1 MLQACETDVT
11 FVLKLILQT
20 QGEYVVFPV
29 LFISLSEIALFI
41 EVELVIGL
49 HADMLVET
57 VQSADAECA
66 LGEVG
71 LGGQAV
77 FNADLIPFQL
87 GVGIIN
93 VCLLYTSHNDNF
105 TFYFVT
111 HFQVRIQSIPRMRS
125 QLLQAESDTLLFIIE
140 VKDNH
145 VDLLIQLND
154 FFRMRNAAPRQV
166 CDMDQTVYAT
176 QVDEYAVGSDI
187 LDCSFPVSYTH
198 LDVYKRQ
205 L

>member
-1 MLQACETDVT
+1 MQACETDVT

-29 LFISLSEIALFI
+29 LFISLYEIALFI

-93 VCLLYTSHNDNF
+93 V
-105 TFYFVT
+105 V
-111 HFQVRIQSIPRMRS
+111 FQDGRERS
-125 QLLQAESDTLLFIIE
+125 GSDVVHQIEKVADERTLEQGVLRFIGRACP
-140 VKDNH
+140 
-145 VDLLIQLND
+145 LW
-154 FFRMRNAAPRQV
+154 AAPVLSPLGASPPWVTRPARPRTAPTSSLSSV
-166 CDMDQTVYAT
+166 VM
-176 QVDEYAVGSDI
+176 
-187 LDCSFPVSYTH
+187 
-198 LDVYKRQ
+198 
-205 L
+205 

>member
-29 LFISLSEIALFI
+29 LFISLYEIALFI

-93 VCLLYTSHNDNF
+93 V
-105 TFYFVT
+105 V
-111 HFQVRIQSIPRMRS
+111 FQDGRERS
-125 QLLQAESDTLLFIIE
+125 
-140 VKDNH
+140 
-145 VDLLIQLND
+145 
-154 FFRMRNAAPRQV
+154 
-166 CDMDQTVYAT
+166 
-176 QVDEYAVGSDI
+176 GSDVVHQI
-187 LDCSFPVSYTH
+187 EKVADERTLEQGVLRFIGRVPVLGLLLLPAIPGCVPNSPSPRK
-198 LDVYKRQ
+198 LVVPQ
-205 L
+205 LFLNEN

>member
-1 MLQACETDVT
+1 MQACETDVT

-29 LFISLSEIALFI
+29 LFISLYEIALFI

-77 FNADLIPFQL
+77 FNAFQL

-93 VCLLYTSHNDNF
+93 V
-105 TFYFVT
+105 V
-111 HFQVRIQSIPRMRS
+111 FQDGRERS
-125 QLLQAESDTLLFIIE
+125 
-140 VKDNH
+140 
-145 VDLLIQLND
+145 
-154 FFRMRNAAPRQV
+154 
-166 CDMDQTVYAT
+166 
-176 QVDEYAVGSDI
+176 GSDVVHQI
-187 LDCSFPVSYTH
+187 EKVADERTLEQGVLRFIGRACPCVGAFAAAGDTRLCT
-198 LDVYKRQ
+198 
-205 L
+205 

>member
-29 LFISLSEIALFI
+29 LFISLYEIALFI

-77 FNADLIPFQL
+77 STPI
-87 GVGIIN
+87 
-93 VCLLYTSHNDNF
+93 
-105 TFYFVT
+105 
-111 HFQVRIQSIPRMRS
+111 
-125 QLLQAESDTLLFIIE
+125 
-140 VKDNH
+140 
-145 VDLLIQLND
+145 
-154 FFRMRNAAPRQV
+154 
-166 CDMDQTVYAT
+166 
-176 QVDEYAVGSDI
+176 
-187 LDCSFPVSYTH
+187 SFPFNLVLGS
-198 LDVYKRQ
+198 
-205 L
+205 

>member
-29 LFISLSEIALFI
+29 LFISLYEIALFI

-87 GVGIIN
+87 GVGVVGVIFEDSGEWSGADVVHQIEKIADERAFEQG
-93 VCLLYTSHNDNF
+93 VF
-105 TFYFVT
+105 RFVGRT
-111 HFQVRIQSIPRMRS
+111 CACVGAF
-125 QLLQAESDTLLFIIE
+125 
-140 VKDNH
+140 
-145 VDLLIQLND
+145 
-154 FFRMRNAAPRQV
+154 AAGG
-166 CDMDQTVYAT
+166 DA
-176 QVDEYAVGSDI
+176 G
-187 LDCSFPVSYTH
+187 LCS
-198 LDVYKRQ
+198 
-205 L
+205 

>member
-29 LFISLSEIALFI
+29 LFISLYEIALFI

-93 VCLLYTSHNDNF
+93 V
-105 TFYFVT
+105 V
-111 HFQVRIQSIPRMRS
+111 FQDGRERS
-125 QLLQAESDTLLFIIE
+125 
-140 VKDNH
+140 
-145 VDLLIQLND
+145 
-154 FFRMRNAAPRQV
+154 
-166 CDMDQTVYAT
+166 
-176 QVDEYAVGSDI
+176 GSDVVHQIEKVADETVDAIIVANNNDINKSLINFFVIIFSI
-187 LDCSFPVSYTH
+187 LAFLIIINKLHKICKIFFH
-198 LDVYKRQ
+198 
-205 L
+205 

>member
-29 LFISLSEIALFI
+29 LFISLYEIALFI

-49 HADMLVET
+49 HADMLVKT

-93 VCLLYTSHNDNF
+93 V
-105 TFYFVT
+105 V
-111 HFQVRIQSIPRMRS
+111 FQDGRERS
-125 QLLQAESDTLLFIIE
+125 CSDVVHQIEKVADERTLEQGVLRFIGRACPC
-140 VKDNH
+140 VGA
-145 VDLLIQLND
+145 
-154 FFRMRNAAPRQV
+154 FAAAGDTRL
-166 CDMDQTVYAT
+166 CT
-176 QVDEYAVGSDI
+176 
-187 LDCSFPVSYTH
+187 
-198 LDVYKRQ
+198 
-205 L
+205 

>member
-1 MLQACETDVT
+1 MNTSS
-11 FVLKLILQT
+11 
-20 QGEYVVFPV
+20 
-29 LFISLSEIALFI
+29 SLSFSYPFYEIALFI

-93 VCLLYTSHNDNF
+93 V
-105 TFYFVT
+105 V
-111 HFQVRIQSIPRMRS
+111 FQDGRERS
-125 QLLQAESDTLLFIIE
+125 
-140 VKDNH
+140 
-145 VDLLIQLND
+145 
-154 FFRMRNAAPRQV
+154 
-166 CDMDQTVYAT
+166 
-176 QVDEYAVGSDI
+176 GSDVVHQI
-187 LDCSFPVSYTH
+187 EKVADERTLEQGVLRFIGRACPWCWGFCYCRRYPGCVPNSPSPRKLV
-198 LDVYKRQ
+198 VPQ
-205 L
+205 LFLNEN

>member
-29 LFISLSEIALFI
+29 LFISLYEIALFI

-93 VCLLYTSHNDNF
+93 V
-105 TFYFVT
+105 V
-111 HFQVRIQSIPRMRS
+111 FQDGRERS
-125 QLLQAESDTLLFIIE
+125 
-140 VKDNH
+140 
-145 VDLLIQLND
+145 
-154 FFRMRNAAPRQV
+154 
-166 CDMDQTVYAT
+166 
-176 QVDEYAVGSDI
+176 GSDVVHQI
-187 LDCSFPVSYTH
+187 EKVADERTLEQGVLRFIGRACPCVGAFAAAGDSDQKAGDP
-198 LDVYKRQ
+198 
-205 L
+205 

>member
-1 MLQACETDVT
+1 MQACETDVT

-29 LFISLSEIALFI
+29 LFISLYEIALFI

-93 VCLLYTSHNDNF
+93 V
-105 TFYFVT
+105 V
-111 HFQVRIQSIPRMRS
+111 FQDGRERS
-125 QLLQAESDTLLFIIE
+125 
-140 VKDNH
+140 
-145 VDLLIQLND
+145 
-154 FFRMRNAAPRQV
+154 
-166 CDMDQTVYAT
+166 
-176 QVDEYAVGSDI
+176 GSDVVHQI
-187 LDCSFPVSYTH
+187 E
-198 LDVYKRQ
+198 K
-205 L
+205 